1 MGVKTVKKPNDYK
14 AKPTRQLARKIVGSD
29 SHPLCFLDWA
39 YISEAIRAHRACE
52 KLAEYVTEKLCD
64 GEPLSDEIVCYI
76 VLGVDKDQ
84 LIEAVSKE
92 REEAQKKMAEEDYEK
107 LTPGTKI
114 KVTGYK
120 GEWAGEVE
128 IMDATFEIMEGNY
141 VAGANIAGFIKVA
154 DAMKW
159 QGAV

>member
-1 MGVKTVKKPNDYK
+1 MKKPYDYK

-39 YISEAIRAHRACE
+39 YISEAVHAHRACE
-52 KLAEYVTEKLCD
+52 KLAEYVTEKLCA

-92 REEAQKKMAEEDYEK
+92 REEAQNKMAEEDYEK
-107 LTPGTKI
+107 LKEAL
-114 KVTGYK
+114 YK
-120 GEWAGEVE
+120 GKTVDE
-128 IMDATFEIMEGNY
+128 
-141 VAGANIAGFIKVA
+141 
-154 DAMKW
+154 
-159 QGAV
+159 QGDKEDG